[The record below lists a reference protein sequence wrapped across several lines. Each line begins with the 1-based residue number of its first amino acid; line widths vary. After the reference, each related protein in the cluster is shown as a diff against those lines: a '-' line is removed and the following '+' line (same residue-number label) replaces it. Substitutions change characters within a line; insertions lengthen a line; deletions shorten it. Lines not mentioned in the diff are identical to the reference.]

1 MFDISVFVSTPIIG
15 KIGSKYNKKSFIA
28 CGYGLCLISSS
39 AFAFL
44 DNDFEEYAEFCVHT
58 ILVTPS
64 LCWLSFYDFCR
75 GLEMPWQSMQVR
87 NGLFDKNPKSI

>member
-28 CGYGLCLISSS
+28 CGYGLCLLSSS

-44 DNDFEEYAEFCVHT
+44 DNDFEEYE
-58 ILVTPS
+58 
-64 LCWLSFYDFCR
+64 
-75 GLEMPWQSMQVR
+75 
-87 NGLFDKNPKSI
+87 N